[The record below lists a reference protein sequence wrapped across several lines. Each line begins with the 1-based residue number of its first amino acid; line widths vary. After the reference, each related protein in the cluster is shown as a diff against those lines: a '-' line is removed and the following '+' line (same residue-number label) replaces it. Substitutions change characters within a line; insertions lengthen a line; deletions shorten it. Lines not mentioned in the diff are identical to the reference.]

1 MNDLVS
7 KYQGPLR
14 VTICYISLYYIFI
27 IIQVSL
33 KYYAYFQEKSKN
45 DKIKLADVK
54 YNTIR
59 NPLVLTGDRSVGN
72 TLEQAIP
79 FLVSLWLHAI
89 FVDTEYATYV
99 GSIYVLTRSFYP
111 VVFRLGAPFLFFSTI
126 PNYICIAMLL
136 MPVGRLVF

>member
-79 FLVSLWLHAI
+79 FLVSLWYMRFLLTQNTLH
-89 FVDTEYATYV
+89 
-99 GSIYVLTRSFYP
+99 
-111 VVFRLGAPFLFFSTI
+111 
-126 PNYICIAMLL
+126 MLEVS
-136 MPVGRLVF
+136 MC